1 MSDPTLTTSEII
13 ARHGIAWLGGGNRS
27 EVYACACGHRATGTE
42 DEPFAAAHVRHVA
55 ELVEQAA
62 LAPIRA
68 ALDRHPRC
76 GTHPDD
82 DTITCGW
89 KSVVAS
95 IQWAID
101 QNPDQWLRDTLAR
114 AWDEGAE
121 AGYDD
126 AEAGREEKHNPY
138 REEDRRG

>member
-1 MSDPTLTTSEII
+1 MSDPTP
-13 ARHGIAWLGGGNRS
+13 IAWLGDGNHS
-27 EVYACACGHRATGTE
+27 EVYACACGNRATGTE

-55 ELVEQAA
+55 ELIEQAA
-62 LAPIRA
+62 LAPIRD

-89 KSVVAS
+89 KIVVAS

-101 QNPDQWLRDTLAR
+101 QSPDQWLRDAR
-114 AWDEGAE
+114 AAAWDEGAE
-121 AGYDD
+121 AGRLNTY
-126 AEAGREEKHNPY
+126 EHRPGRHMTNPY
-138 REEDRRG
+138 REGGAS